1 MFPDLP
7 IVYSVL
13 PYILREIQDKGF
25 FLRTVI
31 NYFDQGGNGRFC
43 FVDKQKGIAV
53 QAVYL
58 TVVDHGISFQSTFLS
73 LHLALYIS

>member
-1 MFPDLP
+1 MYL
-7 IVYSVL
+7 VL

-31 NYFDQGGNGRFC
+31 NYFDQGGNGRFG
-43 FVDKQKGIAV
+43 FIDKQKGLVV
-53 QAVYL
+53 QVVYL
-58 TVVDHGISFQSTFLS
+58 TVVDHGISFRSTLLA